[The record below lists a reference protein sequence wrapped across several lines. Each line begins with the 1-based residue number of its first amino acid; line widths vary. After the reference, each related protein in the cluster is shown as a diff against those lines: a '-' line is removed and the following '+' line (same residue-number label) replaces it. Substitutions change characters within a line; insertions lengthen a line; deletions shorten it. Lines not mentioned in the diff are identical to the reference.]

1 MSKTPRNNLLRF
13 PQSSPTTREPIDKRL
28 GNAST
33 HTIRTKRSATK
44 KLKRKR
50 LERLGDFVRRTRNEK
65 GLSLADVSKQ
75 SALFGPRISASCVN
89 RIETDPKRN
98 PTAASLKSLAYGL
111 GIPVPELFAHAIK
124 PMSRD
129 EADELALVTRFSELS
144 PKRQSDVLA
153 LIQVLQSGN

>member
-13 PQSSPTTREPIDKRL
+13 PQSSPTTRARIDKRL
-28 GNAST
+28 GSART
-33 HTIRTKRSATK
+33 HAIKTKQLTTK
-44 KLKRKR
+44 KFKRKR
-50 LERLGDFVRRTRNEK
+50 LERLSDFVRRIRNEK

-75 SALFGPRISASCVN
+75 STLFGPRISASYVS
-89 RIETDPKRN
+89 RIENNPKCN
-98 PTAASLKSLAYGL
+98 PTAVSLKSLAHGL
-111 GIPVPELFAHAIK
+111 GIPVPELFAHAIR
-124 PMSRD
+124 PMSRG